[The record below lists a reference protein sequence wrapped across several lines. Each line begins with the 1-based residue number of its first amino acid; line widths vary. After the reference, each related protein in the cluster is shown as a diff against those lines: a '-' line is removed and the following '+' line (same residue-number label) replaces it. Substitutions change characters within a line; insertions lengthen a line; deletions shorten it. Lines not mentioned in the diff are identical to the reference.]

1 MSVPWC
7 CLTCSFTHRSDDQEL
22 PPQGL
27 ASFFKTGK
35 ASGIPPK
42 LASRIRTRLAV
53 LHGAVAL
60 ADVDVA
66 GYRLHPLKGDQAGR
80 WAIDVNGPW
89 RITFEWGRDDHV
101 YRADLEQYH

>member
-1 MSVPWC
+1 MIR
-7 CLTCSFTHRSDDQEL
+7 SFRHK
-22 PPQGL
+22 GL
-27 ASFFKTGK
+27 ALFFKTGK
-35 ASGIPPK
+35 ASGIPPQ
-42 LASRIRTRLAV
+42 LASRIRARLAV
-53 LHGAVAL
+53 LHSAVAL